1 MCDHTKPQRPFKSWL
16 RDWHISKFA
25 EHCTKKVDISKHWM
39 DTNWVLGYKELVS
52 RPTSSHF
59 HIYVDAETETIRIAS
74 WIYSG
79 LNKAFKDL

>member
-39 DTNWVLGYKELVS
+39 DTNWVLGYKDLLVDLHLV
-52 RPTSSHF
+52 TF
-59 HIYVDAETETIRIAS
+59 TNKEAETDTIRIAS

-79 LNKAFKDL
+79 LNKGFKEL